1 MPRIDT
7 GSSGRPPTRDLRNLL
22 RAAFTPDD
30 LYDFCEKHPLFQ
42 PCLGR
47 FGADHRLED
56 MIQIVLAFT
65 DRKLYWEELL
75 DGVAEHAPHEYNR
88 TASQMGWP
96 LVEEPPEPAP
106 DT

>member
-7 GSSGRPPTRDLRNLL
+7 ESYGYPPTRDLRNLL

-30 LYDFCEKHPLFQ
+30 LCHFCQEYPLFQ
-42 PCLGR
+42 PCLSR

-56 MIQIVLAFT
+56 MIDVVLIFT
-65 DRKLYWEELL
+65 DNKLYWEELL